1 MPQVDVKVPSLEP
14 GVDFVQVDVTI
25 VAGVNPTLAFT
36 FTRPFAAAPRCIGAV
51 RVDGLATDPGVF
63 SILSLT
69 ATGGTAR
76 LNGTSTVNQIW
87 FMTFM
92 GNYINP
98 TAY

>member
-1 MPQVDVKVPSLEP
+1 MAQVKIKVPSAEP
-14 GVDFVQVDVTI
+14 GTEIVQVDVTI
-25 VAGVNPTLAFT
+25 TAGVNPTAAFT
-36 FTRPFAAAPRCIGAV
+36 FTTPFAAVPRCIGAV